1 MQGFVIREEEQQFKD
16 YQDLKVLLG
25 KGAQGEVKKVKCLR
39 LGKEC
44 AMKIINAQKMKN
56 PIFANRII

>member
-1 MQGFVIREEEQQFKD
+1 MVIREEEQQFKY

-39 LGKEC
+39 TGKEY
-44 AMKIINAQKMKN
+44 A
-56 PIFANRII
+56 

>member
-25 KGAQGEVKKVKCLR
+25 KGAQGEVKKVKYLR
-39 LGKEC
+39 TGKEC
-44 AMKIINAQKMKN
+44 AMKIINA
-56 PIFANRII
+56 